1 MKPNISK
8 NEIESGKEILEKLV
22 KLNSKFLPHHLK
34 EIIPGYKNFSPHISK
49 YGLWSSTKTKTK
61 KFNQKYKK
69 IFLLFN
75 GVAAGGK
82 DAIKEEMNRLIPN
95 LFFTAVTGTSR
106 QPREGEIHKKDYYFF
121 NGPNDFK
128 KALKNG
134 EFIEYVQQ
142 GDRFYGLPKKSL
154 DQALKNPSPI
164 IYSQLELSAW
174 TKMEKY
180 LSQTNEI
187 GIIKIF
193 VLPHMNFTEYQNWLN
208 QKRDDEVNV
217 RLMRTCWEI
226 KKAPKKADF
235 IVTNRIAENSNF
247 LTFTAQTIINQL
259 LDFLPD
265 LPNISKFDLP
275 FKIDQ
280 EISDVEKII
289 EFHDS
294 IK

>member
-8 NEIESGKEILEKLV
+8 KEIESGQETFEKLLQ
-22 KLNSKFLPHHLK
+22 LNCKFLPHHLEK
-34 EIIPGYKNFSPHISK
+34 IISEYKNFSPHISK
-49 YGLWSSTKTKTK
+49 YGLWSSNKSKTK
-61 KFNQKYKK
+61 KFNQKYSKL
-69 IFLLFN
+69 FLLFN
-75 GVAAGGK
+75 GVAAAGK
-82 DAIKEEMNRLIPN
+82 DAIKEEMNRLVPN
-95 LFFTAVTGTSR
+95 LFSTTVTGTSR
-106 QPREGEIHKKDYYFF
+106 QPREGEVHEKDYYFF
-121 NGPNDFK
+121 NGPKDFK

-154 DQALKNPSPI
+154 DQALKNSSPI

-180 LSQTNEI
+180 LSQKTEVKV
-187 GIIKIF
+187 IKIF
-193 VLPHMNFTEYQNWLN
+193 VLPHMDFLEYQNWLN

-235 IVTNRIAENSNF
+235 IVTNRIKENTNS
-247 LTFTAQTIINQL
+247 LTLTAQAIINQL
-259 LDFLPD
+259 LDFLD
-265 LPNISKFDLP
+265 LPDISKFDLP
-275 FKIDQ
+275 FDIKQ
-280 EISDVEKII
+280 KTSDTEKILK
-289 EFHDS
+289 FHDS